1 MNRTL
6 KTAARNNAASN
17 NAASN
22 TNGSMHTRSSPP
34 TSAAHTPTLLA
45 ALVAGVCA
53 SLVAPA
59 ANAQTQKAVPVS
71 VLAPTVSSTAPQ
83 VLAAGAYAANKAVG
97 GVSVEIER
105 NGIPADGQ
113 TATAVLVKVF
123 DRKGNPLAGDALL
136 TVEVSGGRLQL
147 PGARTDEIGPG
158 RQDADRNTLATQIT
172 VKNGEAR
179 FNLLAPDTPQDVRL
193 RVTAGTAQAE
203 GLVSFVP
210 ELRDMVAVGLVEG
223 VIRLSRKD
231 PQLIQP
237 VRLNDGFEAELR
249 RFSKSFNDGK
259 GQAAGRVAFF
269 LKGKVKGDALLTAA
283 FDSEKET
290 RARLLRDIKPD
301 EFYPVYGDSSIKTF
315 DAKSASRLYV
325 RIDKDKSYAL
335 YGDFSTADGFATAH
349 GGTGVAPS
357 ALRSLGAYSRTLTGF
372 RGQWAA
378 EGDSAAAKLG
388 ATLGAFAAYDSLKQV
403 TEEFRAL
410 GTSGPYVL
418 RNNSALEN
426 SEKVELL
433 VRSKDNPGVIKS
445 QRVLLRLDD
454 YSFEPFSGRIL
465 MNRPVSSVDAD
476 GDPVSLRVTYEV
488 DQGGDRFW
496 VAGLEGGFNLGDRVR
511 VGGAIVDDR
520 NPTAP
525 YRLGSVHLG
534 ARLLERT
541 WFTAEVAQ
549 SDSTLWRAG
558 TALFSNPTFQSGEQR
573 LTQTGKAA
581 RVGLQHQ
588 GESLTVDLNAVR
600 TGAGFYNPSAPL
612 QSGRSEVVGKAAWQ
626 LTDMF
631 SVFGEGLRAEDRS
644 TGGRRNGAALGVGVK
659 LSDSLKLQGGVRLA
673 RENGLWNGTTLGVT
687 SNVTPGSSTNPTGGL
702 TGGIDPVNINPS
714 TGLASSSFA
723 SVGNT
728 TTTGQGI
735 SIDATTVFLGAQYQ
749 ATERWWLEGLVE
761 GSVDGD
767 NKRRLVLGSAYRVGE
782 RSRVFGRYENQS
794 GLTSAYG
801 AAKANAFTLGAETDY
816 MPGGQLFSEYR
827 LRDATAR
834 EAQWANGVRN
844 TWSLREGVTY
854 TTAVEYLKVLNGLG
868 GNAAAVALGYDNTEH
883 ALWKFGGKLEWRR
896 VFDNRKT
903 SANDKSDSVLS
914 TAQVARKINR
924 DWTLLVRN
932 YLLANQYAQGVQ
944 VGAQQ
949 GTGGY
954 KALQNRFQVGAAYRP
969 VDTNRLDVLTKYE
982 NKYSR
987 NADQQVGLTEQV
999 HIGSVHAVWHPSRP
1013 WWLSGRL
1020 AAKSGTET
1028 GLSAYGKTQYEA
1040 VMVSGRLV
1048 YDITE
1053 NIDLGLMAA
1062 TLMGNPGKSRQSAF
1076 GVEAGYLV
1084 QQNLWLSAGY
1094 NWRGFSDRDLSASE
1108 YTNSGFYLRLRFKF
1122 DEDLF
1127 EGASRAVN
1135 RALDRLASDPKN

>member
-1 MNRTL
+1 MNRTAPHIAPQV
-6 KTAARNNAASN
+6 AATSSNPAAP
-17 NAASN
+17 
-22 TNGSMHTRSSPP
+22 MHTRSSFPSPATFRP
-34 TSAAHTPTLLA
+34 TVLA
-45 ALVAGVCA
+45 ALVAGACA
-53 SLVAPA
+53 SLALPA
-59 ANAQTQKAVPVS
+59 AYAQALKTAPPASS
-71 VLAPTVSSTAPQ
+71 VLAPAAPAARGEVAPQ
-83 VLAAGAYAANKAVG
+83 VLPAGAFAANKAVG
-97 GVSVEIER
+97 GVSVEVER
-105 NGIPADGQ
+105 NGLPADGQ
-113 TATAVLVKVF
+113 TATAVLVRVF
-123 DRKGNPLAGDALL
+123 DRKGNPLATDAVL
-136 TVEVSGGRLQL
+136 TVEVSGGRIQL
-147 PGARTDEIGPG
+147 PGARTDELGPG
-158 RQDADRNTLATQIT
+158 RQDSDRNTLGTQIA

-249 RFSKSFNDGK
+249 RFSKTFNDGK
-259 GQAAGRVAFF
+259 GEAAGRIAFF
-269 LKGKVKGDALLTAA
+269 LKGKIKGDALLTAA

-301 EFYPVYGDSSIKTF
+301 EFYPVYGDSSAKSF

-325 RIDKDKSYAL
+325 RIDKNKSYAL
-335 YGDFSTADGFATAH
+335 YGDFSTADGFSTAH

-445 QRVLLRLDD
+445 QRVLLRFDD

-496 VAGLEGGFNLGDRVR
+496 VAGLEGGFTIGDRVR

-520 NPTAP
+520 NPTSP

-534 ARLLERT
+534 ARLLEKT
-541 WFTAEVAQ
+541 WFTAEVAR
-549 SDSTLWRAG
+549 SDSTLFSSG
-558 TALFSNPTFQSGEQR
+558 TALFSNPTFQAGEQR
-573 LTQTGKAA
+573 LVRSGNAA
-581 RVGLQHQ
+581 RIGLQHL
-588 GESLTVDLNAVR
+588 GDSLTVDLNAVR
-600 TGAGFYNPSAPL
+600 TAAGFYNPSAPL
-612 QSGRSEVVGKAAWQ
+612 QAGRSEVVGKAAWQ

-644 TGGRRNGAALGVGVK
+644 TQGRRSGAALGVGVK
-659 LSDSLKLQGGVRLA
+659 LSDALKLQGGVRLA
-673 RENGLWNGTTLGVT
+673 RENGLWNGTSLGVAQ
-687 SNVTPGSSTNPTGGL
+687 NVTPGSSTSPTGGL
-702 TGGIDPVNINPS
+702 AGGIDPVAINPS
-714 TGLASSSFA
+714 TGLASSSF
-723 SVGNT
+723 STVGST
-728 TTTGQGI
+728 STAGQGI

-782 RSRVFGRYENQS
+782 RSRVFGRYESQS

-801 AAKANAFTLGAETDY
+801 AAKANAFTAGAETDY

-896 VFDNRKT
+896 VFDNRRT
-903 SANDKSDSVLS
+903 TANDKSDSVLS

-944 VGAQQ
+944 VGAA
-949 GTGGY
+949 GY
-954 KALQNRFQVGAAYRP
+954 KALQNRFQVGTAYRP
-969 VDTNRLDVLTKYE
+969 VDNNRLDVLAKYE

-987 NADQQVGLTEQV
+987 NADQQVGLTDQV

-1013 WWLSGRL
+1013 WWVSGRL

-1040 VMVSGRLV
+1040 VMVSGRLI
-1048 YDITE
+1048 YDVTE

-1062 TLMGNPGKSRQSAF
+1062 GLMGNPGKSRQSAF

-1094 NWRGFSDRDLSASE
+1094 NWRGFSDRDLTASE